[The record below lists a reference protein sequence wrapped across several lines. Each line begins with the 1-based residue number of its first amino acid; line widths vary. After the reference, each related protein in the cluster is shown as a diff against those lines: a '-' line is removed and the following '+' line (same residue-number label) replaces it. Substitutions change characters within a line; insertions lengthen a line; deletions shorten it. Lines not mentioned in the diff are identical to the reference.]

1 MKEKIVIFCLIGLI
15 ALIGN
20 WIGYGVSLLEAL
32 PGMIMIL
39 IFTIVGYALAHYLPF
54 KFPAVAWISLIA
66 MIVTSP
72 IFPGS
77 SVLAEFT
84 SKLNFMALATPIL
97 AYAGLSFG
105 KDIQDFKKMSWR
117 IVVVSLVVYTG
128 TFLVATIFAEISFLL
143 TGKFH

>member
-1 MKEKIVIFCLIGLI
+1 MKEKIVVFCIIGLI

-20 WIGYGVSLLEAL
+20 WIGYGVSLFDAL
-32 PGMIMIL
+32 PGMIIIL
-39 IFTIVGYALAHYLPF
+39 AFTIIGYALSRYLPF

-72 IFPGS
+72 FFPGS
-77 SVLAEFT
+77 SVLSGYT
-84 SKLNFMALATPIL
+84 DKLNFMALATPIL

-128 TFLVATIFAEISFLL
+128 TFIVATIFAEISFLI

>member
-1 MKEKIVIFCLIGLI
+1 MKEKIIIFCVIGLI

-20 WIGYGVSLLEAL
+20 WIGYGVSLLDAL
-32 PGMIMIL
+32 PGMIIVLL
-39 IFTIVGYALAHYLPF
+39 ITMLGYALAHFLPF

-66 MIVTSP
+66 MLVTSP
-72 IFPGS
+72 IFPGGA
-77 SVLAEFT
+77 VLAGFT
-84 SKLNFMALATPIL
+84 DKLNFMALATPIL